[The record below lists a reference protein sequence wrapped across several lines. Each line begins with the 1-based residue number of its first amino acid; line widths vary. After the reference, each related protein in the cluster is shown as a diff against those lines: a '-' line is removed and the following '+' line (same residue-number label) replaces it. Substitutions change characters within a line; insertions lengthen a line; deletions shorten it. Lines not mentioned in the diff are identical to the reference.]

1 MSFEGTEWY
10 WCPACTNIYLEDAQE
25 LPASVDD
32 LIQTIECDRCGHE
45 MRWVGL
51 VEETNG
57 PPFEMN
63 FWFEETERPTR
74 ESCPTCG
81 QDRQT
86 SAPKYMPH
94 FLPKYSCWLSDDG
107 DPMGFIPGETKIYG
121 DEV

>member
-10 WCPACTNIYLEDAQE
+10 WCPNCTNIYLEEARE
-25 LPASVDD
+25 SFYVDD
-32 LIQTIECDRCGHE
+32 YEIIECDRCQHE
-45 MRWVGL
+45 MKWIGL

-57 PPFEMN
+57 PPFELN
-63 FWFEETERPTR
+63 FWFEEVERATW

-94 FLPKYSCWLSDDG
+94 FLPEYACWLSDDG
-107 DPMGFIPGETKIYG
+107 DPMGFIPGETK
-121 DEV
+121 VFK